1 MLTASVTSWIVAK
14 LASCSWLVVMPGLHL
29 TSTLVFHQTESSS
42 SRRPTRSESRAGT
55 LKRRSG
61 SQVGG
66 KSADHTEIS
75 PINNRLV
82 SQADAQI
89 QYCDRSN
96 ILRYQFSQ
104 TYCIHLKQIVLK
116 DCLNGKCAWRFK
128 LNTDWVSFLLPL
140 LSVAKDFCTI
150 SQFPIE
156 CLPNVCRWLTVTA
169 NESDFFFSNPWLNSK
184 KN

>member
-14 LASCSWLVVMPGLHL
+14 LASCSLLVVMPGLHL

-61 SQVGG
+61 SQVGASQLITLRFLLSTLDLCPRQMRRYSVVIAVIFCDVNSV
-66 KSADHTEIS
+66 KRITLIS
-75 PINNRLV
+75 
-82 SQADAQI
+82 
-89 QYCDRSN
+89 
-96 ILRYQFSQ
+96 
-104 TYCIHLKQIVLK
+104 KQIVLK
-116 DCLNGKCAWRFK
+116 DCLYGKCAWRFK
-128 LNTDWVSFLLPL
+128 LNTDQFSFSFLFF
-140 LSVAKDFCTI
+140 SVAKDFCTI

-156 CLPNVCRWLTVTA
+156 CLRNVSRWLTVTA
-169 NESDFFFSNPWLNSK
+169 NSVFFSSNAWLNSK